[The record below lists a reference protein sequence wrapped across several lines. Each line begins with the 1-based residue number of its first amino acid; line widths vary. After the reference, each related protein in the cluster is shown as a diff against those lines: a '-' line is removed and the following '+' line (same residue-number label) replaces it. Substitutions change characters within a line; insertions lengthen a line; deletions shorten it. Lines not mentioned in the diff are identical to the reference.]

1 MRCVSRAL
9 GKEEMI
15 QGNLVGGNVTISDG
29 LVAISTGGNTI
40 SVAAPGI
47 ESLGINPNDLSTY
60 HI

>member
-1 MRCVSRAL
+1 
-9 GKEEMI
+9 MI

-47 ESLGINPNDLSTY
+47 ESLRINPNDLSTY